1 MRRLTALEA
10 RSPRPR
16 GQQGWLLLRP
26 PSLAQRRLSSH
37 GFPSVYVWVLNS
49 SCKTQVILGLT
60 ASSCLNYLFKYPS
73 PNTVTFWGVH
83 IIQPTTDSKEV
94 ETKMGLVKRCFS
106 LSSVPIICTPPLL
119 AVSSVDEQR
128 FTMSPRVAVIS
139 WFEEPLWGLLCDLRV
154 LCRNSWDSQ
163 REPPADFPFLFPLAK
178 LYFLSGYCA
187 CTWPSTAAF
196 SRGLYHF
203 TWKHSIFTNFSSAF

>member
-1 MRRLTALEA
+1 MSDELIGLYSLVQRGSTDSFSPLVLLLQSSREWVVWTTEMRRLTALEA
-10 RSPRPR
+10 ISPRPR

-26 PSLAQRRLSSH
+26 PSLARRRLSSR

-106 LSSVPIICTPPLL
+106 VSSVPIICTPPLL

-128 FTMSPRVAVIS
+128 FAVSPKGSSDFLI
-139 WFEEPLWGLLCDLRV
+139 WGGTV
-154 LCRNSWDSQ
+154 GS
-163 REPPADFPFLFPLAK
+163 PV
-178 LYFLSGYCA
+178 
-187 CTWPSTAAF
+187 WPQSP
-196 SRGLYHF
+196 S
-203 TWKHSIFTNFSSAF
+203 